1 METFKQIYA
10 RAVARKGKKALE
22 ARFPVTRSETEL
34 AATEDHRWVSA
45 MARALFEAG
54 FSWKVIESKWDG
66 FEAAFSGFEPR
77 ALLALSH
84 EQLDGLSRD
93 PRIVRNAS
101 KIRAVLDNAGF
112 VADVA
117 AEYGSFGRFV
127 AAWPSSDITG
137 LWALLK
143 ERGSRL
149 GGDTGPRVLRK
160 MGKDTFV
167 LSNDVVTALIGLG
180 VVQKKP
186 TSKADL
192 AAVQAAFD
200 AWRAESGRD
209 LAAISLTL
217 ACTVASAEPDGSGNA
232 H

>member
-10 RAVARKGKKALE
+10 RAAARKGKKALE
-22 ARFPVTRSETEL
+22 ARFPATLSEAEL
-34 AATEDHRWVSA
+34 AATEDHRWVAA

-54 FSWKVIESKWDG
+54 FSWRVIETKWPG
-66 FEAAFSGFEPR
+66 FEEAFSGFDPR
-77 ALLALSH
+77 VLLALTD
-84 EQLDGLSRD
+84 QQVDGLGRD
-93 PRIVRNAS
+93 PRIVRNAA

-117 AEYGSFGRFV
+117 AEHGSFGRFV
-127 AAWPSSDITG
+127 AAWPPSDITG
-137 LWALLK
+137 LWAMLK
-143 ERGSRL
+143 ERGGRL

-160 MGKDTFV
+160 MGKDTFI

-192 AAVQAAFD
+192 RAVQAAFD
-200 AWRAESGRD
+200 RWRAESGRD
-209 LAAISLTL
+209 LATISLTL
-217 ACTVASAEPDGSGNA
+217 ACTVASPDPDASGGA